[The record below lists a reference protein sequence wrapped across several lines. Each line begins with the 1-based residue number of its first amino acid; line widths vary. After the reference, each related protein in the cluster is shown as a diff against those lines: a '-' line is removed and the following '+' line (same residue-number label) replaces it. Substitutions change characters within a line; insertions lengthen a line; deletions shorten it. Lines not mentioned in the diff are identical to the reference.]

1 MEKKL
6 LPVIFVFR
14 LETMQS
20 DRLAT
25 MSTFRH
31 SRHESEE
38 PGFQALSIVG
48 PVQFTRVAGHQKDG
62 ISKEEL
68 P

>member
-1 MEKKL
+1 
-6 LPVIFVFR
+6 
-14 LETMQS
+14 MQS
-20 DRLAT
+20 DCLAT
-25 MSTFRH
+25 MSAFRH

-38 PGFQALSIVG
+38 QPGFQALSIVG
-48 PVQFTRVAGHQKDG
+48 RVQFIRVAEHQQDG

>member
-1 MEKKL
+1 
-6 LPVIFVFR
+6 
-14 LETMQS
+14 
-20 DRLAT
+20 
-25 MSTFRH
+25 MSAFRH
-31 SRHESEE
+31 SRYEGEE

-48 PVQFTRVAGHQKDG
+48 RVQFTRVAEHQNDG